1 MISVIWSILREDT
14 QGRKLHFV
22 PFPEDLVKTP
32 IVLNCPPGELVSD
45 PFVGTGTNC
54 VAAAKMNRSSVGID
68 ITPEYL
74 EIFGCDVDSDGT
86 AIHLRSRYAVSSG
99 AHKGIRNE
107 FARRT
112 VQHNWGLHQ
121 ILGEWYEVQFPPL
134 GVLPKD

>member
-74 EIFGCDVDSDGT
+74 EIAAERC
-86 AIHLRSRYAVSSG
+86 SSPG
-99 AHKGIRNE
+99 GSENIR
-107 FARRT
+107 FSA
-112 VQHNWGLHQ
+112 
-121 ILGEWYEVQFPPL
+121 
-134 GVLPKD
+134 